1 MFKSKTLLVVGAGA
15 SCEAGF
21 PSGEKLKVEI
31 ANILDIR
38 FDDWGSRLVS
48 GDHKMVEAFRQAAR
62 EAGDPRENINPYLH
76 KAWRIR
82 DVVPAAAISIDNFL
96 DAHRGDAQMELCG
109 KLGIVKS
116 ILDAERSSKFRAHR
130 EGDSSFRLNDLLGT
144 WYVGF
149 LQMLTEGITKDDVG
163 RVFENLSIITFNYD
177 RCIERFL
184 CQGLADYYD
193 LTDSEAQN
201 LVSELPIYHPYGK
214 VGPLPWQSNV
224 GAVPFGSD
232 RANLIE
238 LSKQIK
244 TFTEG
249 LDDAQLRGGIHDA
262 VGEAE
267 VIVFLGFAFHPL
279 NMELL
284 TPGYATAA
292 QRIYATTLGL
302 SDSDEAVIE
311 DDIQK
316 MLGLDNLAFFDDPSL
331 KPDMAKLTCGD
342 FFRHY
347 FRSISAERNREE
359 QPRPPL

>member
-1 MFKSKTLLVVGAGA
+1 MFQSKTLLVVGAGA

-21 PSGEKLKVEI
+21 PSGEELNVKI

-48 GDHKMVEAFRQAAR
+48 GDYRMVEAFRQAAQD
-62 EAGDPRENINPYLH
+62 AGDPTASINPYLH

-96 DAHRGDAQMELCG
+96 DAHRGDALMELCG

-130 EGDSSFRLNDLLGT
+130 EGDSTFRLNDLLGT

-163 RVFENLSIITFNYD
+163 QIFENLSIITFNYD

-184 CQGLADYYD
+184 YQALADYYE
-193 LTDSEAQN
+193 LHEAEAQH
-201 LVSELPIYHPYGK
+201 LVSKLKIYHPYGK
-214 VGPLPWQSNV
+214 VGQLPWQSNV
-224 GAVPFGSD
+224 GAVPFGSEH
-232 RANLIE
+232 ANLIE

-249 LDDAQLRGGIHDA
+249 LDDAQLRGGIHEA
-262 VGEAE
+262 VGDAE

-284 TPGYATAA
+284 TPGHPTAV
-292 QRIYATTLGL
+292 QRVYATTLGL

-311 DDIQK
+311 DDIQR
-316 MLGLDNLAFFDDPSL
+316 MLGLDDLAFHDDPRL
-331 KPDMAKLTCGD
+331 KPDMAKLKCGE

-347 FRSISAERNREE
+347 FRSISAAPIREE
-359 QPRPPL
+359 QPKPPL